1 MTESTKALSASSL
14 SLREAARFALT
25 AALSEGLALGF
36 LDVSLSLGRR
46 PAGALRHLGGAL
58 APVAAAGGA
67 FFFLVLIALLPC
79 AFLPARTL
87 GLRKGA
93 LLVALATG
101 AGTFLGLAVFYNVT
115 RLELNAIQARTLVL
129 VLCLSLAVGARQYD
143 RARAVWTDPGVP
155 QGIMAAFLSLPLVLG
170 SGFLFMWSW
179 AYRRSASSADSP
191 RLWVVAFAITGALL
205 VMGATFLARRVSVE
219 RWLGALAL
227 LVVGGPIGI
236 WLVSGDPH

>member
-25 AALSEGLALGF
+25 AALSEGLALGSM
-36 LDVSLSLGRR
+36 DVSLSLGRR

-87 GLRKGA
+87 GPRKGA
-93 LLVALATG
+93 LLVALAVG

-170 SGFLFMWSW
+170 SSFLFMWSW
-179 AYRRSASSADSP
+179 AYRRSAPSADSP
-191 RLWVVAFAITGALL
+191 RL
-205 VMGATFLARRVSVE
+205 
-219 RWLGALAL
+219 
-227 LVVGGPIGI
+227 
-236 WLVSGDPH
+236 